1 MRFQDLT
8 PFKKSFDLLLYFFKD
23 IFPDP
28 SFEDIEFEDEA
39 IPLNPNLYLSE
50 SDSSDSD
57 SSDSTDTD
65 SDSAT
70 SEALSTSF
78 EEEEEEFWAPSA
90 KRMRYC

>member
-28 SFEDIEFEDEA
+28 SLEDIEFEDEA
-39 IPLNPNLYLSE
+39 IPLNPNLYLSD

-78 EEEEEEFWAPSA
+78 EEDDEDFWAPSA
-90 KRMRYC
+90 KRIRYC